1 VPPESGPLGVFCF
14 PTEIFFPKN
23 QIFLD
28 KTGGERIIWCGFLW
42 VEVVESGENG
52 KAGVKSFN
60 SAGNAGGPSPPAKGE
75 RSFLF
80 MAGYTGTYR
89 TSVDDKGRL
98 AIPARLRREGAEKLF
113 LSPGFGAYLVLY
125 PEAEWEEINKNLGG
139 QSFTRGV
146 YRDFSRF
153 LYANTQEVAPDA
165 QGRILIPE
173 SFLKEAGILG
183 EAMVLGVAR
192 WMEIWSPARYQK
204 FMAGF
209 KPKWN
214 QTAEKIMPGPAAG
227 K

>member
-1 VPPESGPLGVFCF
+1 MGWFFLGGSGGKWGTRQDGRKGLKQEGLG
-14 PTEIFFPKN
+14 
-23 QIFLD
+23 
-28 KTGGERIIWCGFLW
+28 G
-42 VEVVESGENG
+42 
-52 KAGVKSFN
+52 AGVPR
-60 SAGNAGGPSPPAKGE
+60 AGREGE
-75 RSFLF
+75 FFSF
-80 MAGYTGTYR
+80 MAGFTGTYR
-89 TSVDDKGRL
+89 STVDDKGRL
-98 AIPARLRREGAEKLF
+98 AIPARLRRETADKFF
-113 LSPGFGAYLVLY
+113 LSPGFGPYLVLY

-153 LYANTQEVAPDA
+153 LYANTQEVAPDG

-173 SFLKEAGILG
+173 SFLKEVGISG

-204 FMAGF
+204 FVTGF

-214 QTAEKIMPGPAAG
+214 RTAEKIMPGPGG